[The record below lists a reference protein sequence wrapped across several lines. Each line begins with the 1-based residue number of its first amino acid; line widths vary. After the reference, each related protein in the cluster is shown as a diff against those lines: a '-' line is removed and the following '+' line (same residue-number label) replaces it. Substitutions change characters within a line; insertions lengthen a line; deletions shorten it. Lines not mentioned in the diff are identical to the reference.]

1 MNPSSS
7 NEDEVRDIPGL
18 AVEIMITL
26 SVLLILVA
34 FGFLGHVLFGRY
46 AFG

>member
-1 MNPSSS
+1 MEPVPSHD
-7 NEDEVRDIPGL
+7 DEVRDISGL
-18 AVEIMITL
+18 AVEIMVTL